1 MEEPAPKRAKTTDVG
16 ACPGEGCPHKTYTH
30 SPAGDSLWTSG
41 IFRVKSAQERLKA
54 FCFLCHEEVSFH
66 GNVRDLKIHLVQ
78 LHMDQLLV
86 HFPPLEPA
94 SSRGIQNY
102 FQKGPPA
109 SNSNMAMSQ
118 VSRQAASRFLI
129 RWVAACGISF
139 NSLQHPFFKKG
150 FISCIAPDF
159 SVPSEKEM
167 RQLLLQVVA
176 LYHDSVRCFS
186 FLRSCL

>member
-78 LHMDQLLV
+78 PNFWFTSLHWSPLPRVEYKIISKKHLILIWPCLRYRLDRLRPVFSSVGWQLV
-86 HFPPLEPA
+86 
-94 SSRGIQNY
+94 G
-102 FQKGPPA
+102 
-109 SNSNMAMSQ
+109 
-118 VSRQAASRFLI
+118 
-129 RWVAACGISF
+129 F

-167 RQLLLQVVA
+167 RQLLRQVVA